1 MALNWKK
8 HEYEIWYRD
17 PEVVAHNMLA
27 NLDFNKKFDVAP
39 YVELDVNGVRRH
51 SDLMSG
57 DFAW

>member
-1 MALNWKK
+1 
-8 HEYEIWYRD
+8 
-17 PEVVAHNMLA
+17 MLA

>member
-8 HEYEIWYRD
+8 QEYEIWYCD

-27 NLDFNKKFDVAP
+27 NLDFNKEFDVAP
-39 YVELDVNGVRRH
+39 YVELDVNGVHRH